1 MPAKKYRIGVIGS
14 SGRGDYGH
22 GIDVVWQRIPE
33 AEIVAVADDDPAGLA
48 KAAERLAVKKT
59 YADYR
64 KLLDEAKPDIVAI
77 CQRWIDRHHAMA
89 MAALERGIH
98 VFMEKPMCRTLAEA
112 DDIIRTSEMTH
123 ARVAITHQTHVSP
136 KIAAAKKLI
145 AEGKLGQVLELRG
158 RGKEDAR
165 GGGEDL
171 WVLGSHVMDLIR
183 VFGGSPAWCFATVTS
198 EGRPIRKRDVK
209 EGPEGI
215 GPLAGDHVQAMYGL
229 PEGVMAYFGSRRKA
243 GGSPSR
249 FGLQIFGSAGILE
262 IGTGYL
268 PYLKFLPDSSW
279 SPGRTKIAWQDVSSA
294 GLGQPEPLMD
304 GGLVAGNE
312 LIARDLLAAIEE
324 HRPPAMGAVEAR
336 AAIEMIVACFESA
349 RAGGPV
355 PLPLANRDNPLTR
368 LSE

>member
-1 MPAKKYRIGVIGS
+1 MQSAKHRVAVIGS

-22 GIDVVWQRIPE
+22 GIDVVWQRIPGV
-33 AEIVAVADDDPAGLA
+33 EIVAVADDDPAGLA
-48 KAAERLAVKKT
+48 KAAARLAVEKT

-64 KLLDEAKPDIVAI
+64 KMLDDAKPDIVAI
-77 CQRWIDRHHAMA
+77 CPRWIDRHHAMA
-89 MAALERGIH
+89 VAAIQRGMH

-112 DDIIRTSEMTH
+112 DEIIRASEMTH
-123 ARVAITHQTHVSP
+123 ARVAVAHQTHVSP
-136 KIAAAKKLI
+136 KIAVAKRLI
-145 AEGKLGQVLELRG
+145 ADGKLGQVLEFRG

-165 GGGEDL
+165 GGGADL

-183 VFGGSPAWCFATVTS
+183 LFGGDPSWCFATVSS
-198 EGRPIRKRDVK
+198 EGRPIRKHDVV

-215 GPLAGDHVQAMYGL
+215 GPLAGDHVQAVFGMPG
-229 PEGVMAYFGSRRKA
+229 GATAYFGSRRKA

-249 FGLQIFGSAGILE
+249 FGLQILGSAGMLE

-294 GLGQPEPLMD
+294 GLGQPEPLTD

-312 LIARDLLAAIEE
+312 LVVRDLLSSIEE

-336 AAIEMIVACFESA
+336 GAIEMIVACFESA

-355 PLPLANRDNPLTR
+355 SLPLASRDNPLVR
-368 LSE
+368 LPE